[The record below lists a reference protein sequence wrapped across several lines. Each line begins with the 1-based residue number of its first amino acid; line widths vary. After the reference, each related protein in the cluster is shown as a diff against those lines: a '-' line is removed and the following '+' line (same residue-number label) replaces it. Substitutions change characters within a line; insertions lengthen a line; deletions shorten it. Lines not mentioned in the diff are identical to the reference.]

1 MAALTGDW
9 RDLIV
14 FCAGTP
20 WDGNRFPDQHMAER
34 LAAYGPVLYVDPPI
48 SHLSAR
54 RSPELAGSLK
64 KPRLRVIAPNL
75 ARLTPLVL
83 PGMRRPGMSA
93 VSDLLTRGILR
104 RSVAAMGGSVCAVV
118 VAALDNRFGTCGER
132 LKVLYGTDDFV
143 AGAALM
149 GVPSG
154 RLRRTEARLLREADV
169 VVACSPTLV
178 DKWAAMGCQP
188 RFIPNGVD
196 ERLFAT
202 TDQAP
207 LPGDVDLPRPIA
219 GFIGHLSERIDL
231 ALLEAVADRGCSL
244 LLVGPCQ
251 RTFDLRRIDR
261 LLARPN
267 VRWVGA
273 KPFALLPSYLRVID
287 VGLVPYA
294 DSAFNRGSFPLK
306 TLEYLAGG
314 RAAVATDLPAV
325 RWLQTDL
332 ITVATG
338 PAAFADAVQSALA
351 APRPGELTRRRAAFA
366 ASHSWSQRAA
376 ELAAVLGI
384 EPGGA
389 RVSTTAGGGG
399 ESRWEGQGG

>member
-1 MAALTGDW
+1 
-9 RDLIV
+9 
-14 FCAGTP
+14 
-20 WDGNRFPDQHMAER
+20 
-34 LAAYGPVLYVDPPI
+34 
-48 SHLSAR
+48 
-54 RSPELAGSLK
+54 
-64 KPRLRVIAPNL
+64 
-75 ARLTPLVL
+75 
-83 PGMRRPGMSA
+83 
-93 VSDLLTRGILR
+93 
-104 RSVAAMGGSVCAVV
+104 
-118 VAALDNRFGTCGER
+118 
-132 LKVLYGTDDFV
+132 
-143 AGAALM
+143 
-149 GVPSG
+149 
-154 RLRRTEARLLREADV
+154 
-169 VVACSPTLV
+169 LV

-196 ERLFAT
+196 ERLFAD
-202 TDQAP
+202 TDRAP
-207 LPGDVDLPRPIA
+207 LPDDVHLPRPIA
-219 GFIGHLSERIDL
+219 GFIGHLSERIDV

-244 LLVGPCQ
+244 LLVGPRQ
-251 RTFDLRRIDR
+251 RTFDLRRIDT

-273 KPFALLPSYLRVID
+273 KPFASLPSYLRVID

-332 ITVATG
+332 VTVATK

-351 APRPGELTRRRAAFA
+351 APRPAELTRRRAAFA

-384 EPGGA
+384 EPGA
-389 RVSTTAGGGG
+389 AQVSTTPGGGDA
-399 ESRWEGQGG
+399 SRWEG

>member
-14 FCAGTP
+14 FCAGTS

-34 LAAYGPVLYVDPPI
+34 LAAYAPVLYVDPPI
-48 SHLSAR
+48 SRLTPWR
-54 RSPELAGSLK
+54 NPELASSLEE
-64 KPRLRVIAPNL
+64 PALRLIAPNL

-83 PGMRRPGMSA
+83 PGMSRPGMSA
-93 VSDLLTRGILR
+93 VSDTLTRRALR
-104 RSVAAMGGSVCAVV
+104 RSVAALGGSVRAVV
-118 VAALDNRFGTCGER
+118 VAALERRFGACGER

-178 DKWAAMGCQP
+178 DKWAAMGRQP

-196 ERLFAT
+196 ERLFAA

-207 LPGDVDLPRPIA
+207 LPDDVDLPRPIA
-219 GFIGHLSERIDL
+219 GFIGHLSERIDV

-244 LLVGPCQ
+244 LLVGPRQ
-251 RTFDLRRIDR
+251 LTFDLRRVEG

-267 VRWVGA
+267 VQWVGA
-273 KPFALLPSYLRVID
+273 KPFASLPSYLRVID

-294 DSAFNRGSFPLK
+294 DSTFNRGSFPLK

-314 RAAVATDLPAV
+314 RMAVVTDLPAV
-325 RWLQTDL
+325 RWLQTGL

-338 PAAFADAVQSALA
+338 PLAFADAVQSALE
-351 APRPGELTRRRAAFA
+351 APRPPELARRRMAFA
-366 ASHSWSQRAA
+366 ASHSWSRRAA

-389 RVSTTAGGGG
+389 GVPTTAGGGG
-399 ESRWEGQGG
+399 ASRWEG